1 MEQDD
6 KDGNWLCT
14 GGVIFG
20 VSVMLELI
28 RVIDGEDGK
37 QRAYNPVYQVHYN
50 RFQRD
55 SGKGRYQ
62 TMKVPGFEGDYILS
76 MRPLIREHL
85 Q

>member
-1 MEQDD
+1 MEQE
-6 KDGNWLCT
+6 DGNGDWLCT

-28 RVIDGEDGK
+28 RVTDDAGGK
-37 QRAYNPVYQVHYN
+37 QRAYNSAYQPNYDE
-50 RFQRD
+50 FQAM
-55 SGKGRYQ
+55 SGRGRYQ